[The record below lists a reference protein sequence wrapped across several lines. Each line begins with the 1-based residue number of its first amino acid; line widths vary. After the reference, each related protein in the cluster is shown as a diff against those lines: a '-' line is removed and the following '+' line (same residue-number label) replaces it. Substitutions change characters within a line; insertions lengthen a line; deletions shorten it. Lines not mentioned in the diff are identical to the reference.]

1 MTSSREDRIAALP
14 AHLQERLRKRLAGTA
29 TPADVI
35 RPADRSAPLPLSAA
49 QQRLWFLHQFQS
61 ADASYHSAT
70 ALRLVGPLDLPAL
83 TTALRNLAARHESLR
98 TTFDEVDGVGR
109 QIVHPELDVPLR
121 IVPGDD
127 LDCAL
132 AQEYSRPFDLRE
144 GPLFRAVLARVSD
157 QEHVL
162 LLCAH
167 HIIIDGWSMGILVTE
182 LGALYGGTDAL
193 PELPL
198 QYPDFAV
205 WQRNRLDGG
214 AVTEQL
220 DYWRGQLSELPPLEL
235 ATDRPRPAVYRTDG
249 AVLEF
254 TVPAGTAAG
263 LAALARDRQATLFT
277 VLLAACQLL
286 FARWS
291 NQDDIAVGTAVT
303 GRNRPELARL
313 VGFFVNTVVLRSTV
327 DETSTFDEFLSSVRD
342 TALDAFAH
350 DEAPFEQV
358 VDALHLARDV
368 SRNPLFDVMV
378 LLHDEA
384 KSTPEFAGL
393 QVTPTDLSRQ
403 VSNFD
408 LTFEFQQHG
417 DALAGSVEYNTD
429 LFDEPTVRRMT
440 DHLRTMLQAIVANP
454 NQPLATLDS
463 LTPDERH
470 QILTTW
476 NDTSHP
482 APSQTYPE
490 IFEAQVART
499 PDATALVCRDTVY
512 TFAELNERAN
522 RLAHHLIQEGVG
534 PEQIVA
540 LKLPRTA
547 HMIIAMLAVWKAGG
561 VYLPIDPTLPPD
573 RINFILQDA
582 NPLLVLDNVD
592 QHASP
597 HANQQ
602 ADQHADQQQPPRNAA
617 APKAAPTTPRGASPF
632 QRTVCQAPNGGVTG
646 KLWIDSQL
654 STDVPSGL
662 DKSSTNPITQLK
674 PTNAAYLIYTSGSTG
689 VPKGVTV
696 EHRNL
701 SNLLTAHRT
710 GFLKHANGEQL
721 RVALTATF
729 SFDTSLEG
737 PLLMADGH
745 ELHVIDETM
754 RLDPHALVDYITHH
768 HIDFLDLTPTYLQQ
782 LLPAGLLANPP
793 RILMLGG
800 EALPPP
806 IWQQLAEAPHTAS
819 YNFYGPT
826 ESTVDATACRI
837 TADQTPTIGQPL
849 TNVQAYVLNRG
860 LRPAPI
866 GVPGELYLAGAQ
878 LARGYHQR
886 PGLTADR
893 WVANP
898 FGAPGSR
905 MYRTGDLV
913 RWTRDGRLDYLG
925 RADQQ
930 IKIHGHRIEPGE
942 IEAALRQHPSIETA
956 VVDVHNQRLVAYLV
970 GTTVPS
976 PTELR
981 EFLGRQ
987 LPDYMVPSAFVVLD
1001 ALPTT
1006 SSGKLDRRALPAPDF
1021 APAAGYVPPSNPVE
1035 TALAGIWAEVLGL
1048 PRVGVRDNFF
1058 ELGGDSILSIQIIS
1072 RARQQGL
1079 MLNTRDVFLHQTVER
1094 LAGATRETDDT
1105 DRRPVTGPA
1114 PLTPIQRWFFDTY
1127 GSLGHFTM
1135 SMLLELTPDVDHD
1148 ALRTALDA
1156 LVAHHESLRTRF
1168 VDESGEWRQEV
1179 MPTGQFCLQV
1189 VDSAPTA
1196 DRVLAAQQSLDPRT
1210 GHVFDAIL
1218 FGTELFVT
1226 AHHLAIDGVSWRI
1239 LLGDLETAYQQAVT
1253 GRPVTLEPV
1262 GTPFTRWAQ
1271 RLAEHDLDNW
1281 TITGSVD
1288 LPVDR
1293 TGVNNV
1299 GSTRK
1304 ITARLSAV
1312 DTDALLRH
1320 VPSVYRTQVND
1331 VLLTAL
1337 GRVLSTWTGQ
1347 DRVLVELE
1355 GHGREDILD
1364 RVDLSR
1370 TVGWFT
1376 STFPVALGVPSTT
1389 DWATALK
1396 SVKEQLRAIPNGGLG
1411 WAGGVTPQISF
1422 NYHGQWHDQADTGL
1436 IRGQRPGF
1444 DSDLAPDIARTALI
1458 DVTGFVDGAELEL
1471 TWFYSDQVHDEA
1483 TIATLAERMIEA
1495 LRQIVAHC
1503 AEPGAGGR
1511 TPSDFPLARLD
1522 QATIDLLAGD
1532 GRAVEDIYPL
1542 TGLQAGMLFH
1552 SLVDTESSAYL
1563 DQACLR
1569 LSGVTEPHLLGVAWR
1584 RVVDRTPVLRSS
1596 MRWQDVPEP
1605 VQIVHSTVDL
1615 PVTYHDW
1622 GGDDWLTELLAADR
1636 AAGIDLTAAPLA
1648 RLAVVTLP
1656 GDEAVVVW
1664 TSHHLLLDGWSL
1676 GQVFAEVCQE
1686 YAALVEGRPG
1696 EPVAR
1701 RPFRDFIGWLRD
1713 QDTDRATAYWRDV
1726 LAGFDSPTPLPF
1738 DRRPGA
1744 DHRAESAAA
1753 VEVDLS
1759 VVDTERVRELA
1770 REHGLTVNTVV
1781 QGAWALLLSRYG
1793 GGDDVVFGTT
1803 VSGRPADLPGAES
1816 MIGMFIN
1823 TVPTRARIQPA
1834 DTILDWLRALQAD
1847 QAEARRFDFVSVSQA
1862 RACSDVPEGTNL
1874 FDSMIVFENY
1884 PFDENA
1890 VLDAG
1895 LCVREVRARET
1906 TNFPLSARAHLDD
1919 RLHLHVAYDP
1929 ALFDRSTV
1937 DRMATHLTA
1946 LLTGITAGDQRLADL
1961 PMLTPAEQHQLLTT
1975 WNGTETAT
1983 VTATL
1988 PTLFERQVASTPDAI
2003 AVTCEGAGLTYAELN
2018 ARANRLAHKL
2028 IESGAGPERFVALLL
2043 PRSPDL
2049 VVAVLAVLKTGAAYV
2064 PLDPDYPAE
2073 RIASTIADA
2082 QPVAVVD
2089 SVDAAGYPDTNV
2101 NRAFDPRHPAYV
2113 IYTSG
2118 STGRPKGVVIPH
2130 ENVIRLFDATRC
2142 WFDFSARDVWTLFH
2156 SYAFDFSVWEL
2167 WGALLHGGRLVV
2179 VPHSISRSPMDFL
2192 RLLADERVTVL
2203 NQTPSAFYQLM
2214 AADQGT
2220 ALALRYVV
2228 FGGEALDLRRLA
2240 AWYDRHADDAPLLVN
2255 MYGITETTVHVSHL
2269 ALDRTRVAGST
2280 IGVPIPDLRVYV
2292 LDRSMRPVP
2301 IGVPGELFVAGAG
2314 LARGYLNRP
2323 GLTADR
2329 FTADPFGRPG
2339 TRMYRTGDVVRW
2351 SADGLM
2357 EFDGRADAQVKIR
2370 GFRIEPGEIEAA
2382 LLARQEIGQA
2392 AVVVRPDRGLVAYL
2406 VPATGH
2412 AVDHRAVRQGL
2423 ADVLP
2428 SHMVPAGFVTLPE
2441 LPLTRNGKLDT
2452 RALPDPDRTTDRYVA
2467 PRTETERCIA
2477 ATWAEML
2484 GVARVGVEDNFF
2496 ELGGDSIL
2504 SIRLAARLRTV
2515 LGVDVSPRTVF
2526 SHTTIATLA
2535 AALADETAETVIPS
2549 APRNGPLPLS
2559 FAQQRLWFLDQ
2570 FEPNSTEY
2578 LTWYG
2583 VRLHGALDIAALKA
2597 ALTKLVARHES
2608 LRTTF
2613 DTVDGHGV
2621 QVVHEPGEVPLTIH
2635 DAELRQVI
2643 AEDNNQPFDLRTGPL
2658 FRVNLVRIAPD
2669 DHALMFTMHHIITD
2683 GWSMGV
2689 LVSELSACYRSRELP
2704 APPLTYVDYA
2714 AWQRQQPYGEQ
2725 LTYWREQLRDLTP
2738 LELPTDRPRP
2748 PVQTKNGAVVECTVP
2763 ADVTAALRELAG
2775 RRDASLFTALVA
2787 VSQLLLQRWTG
2798 QSDIAVGTVVS
2809 GRERAE
2815 LAGLVG
2821 MFVNTIVLRSR
2832 IAGTFDEFLGQVKDT
2847 VLAGMTNQDVPFE
2860 QVVDELAP
2868 ERDTSRTPLFQAMVV
2883 LQNAANPV
2891 PDLPGITVSDL
2902 PLPDQTTSFDLSI
2915 DFHETDNGLSA
2926 SLIYNTD
2933 LFNQATIQRMADH
2946 LLVLCQAVT
2955 SSPHHDLITL
2965 DLLPPQERRQLLEQW
2980 NNTATDAPNLT
2991 YPDLFEAQA
3000 ARTPNATALVCR
3012 GETYTYLELNERA
3025 NRLAHHLID
3034 EGVGPEQIVA
3044 LKLPRTAHMI
3054 IAMLAVWKAGG
3065 VYLPIDP
3072 TLPADR
3078 INFILQ
3084 DANPLLVLDNVDQHA
3099 NPHADQQQP
3108 PRNAA
3113 APKAAPTTPRGASP
3127 FQRTVCQAPN
3137 GGVTGKLWIDSQLST
3152 DVPSSLDK
3160 PSTNPIT
3167 RLRPENT
3174 AYVIY
3179 TSGSTGQPKGVAI
3192 PHCNLAN
3199 LLTAH
3204 QTGFIADAGGGP
3216 LRVALTATFSF
3227 DTSLEGPLLMADGH
3241 ELHVIDETM
3250 RLDPHALVDYIA
3262 RHHIDFLDL
3271 TPTYLRELLAAG
3283 MLTAP
3288 PRILMLGGE
3297 PLSEPLWRELA
3308 AATHT
3313 LSYNFYGPTETTI
3326 DALVCRV
3333 DQSDRPLVGRPLG
3346 NLRAYVLDT
3355 ALNPVPIGVYGE
3367 LYLAGDQLA
3376 RGYLNRPGLTADRFC
3391 PNPFGPGGSRMY
3403 RTGDMVRWTDDGNL
3417 DYLGRADDQV
3427 KVRGHRIELGEI
3439 EAALL
3444 RQPGVAEAAAAVRG
3458 ERLVGYVVPAA
3469 PDDSV
3474 LRAALRAA
3482 LPDYMVPTAFV
3493 TMPALPRTPNGKL
3506 DRRAL
3511 PTPEITATAQI
3522 APRTPVERQL
3532 AEVWSQV
3539 LGVARVGVEDNFFG
3553 LGGDSILSIQIVSR
3567 ARAAGLRLTSKDI
3580 FLHQTIAELAPL
3592 VGRAEQA
3599 PARAPITGPAPLTPI
3614 QRWFFDTYGPLG
3626 HYTMSM
3632 QIELAADTDPNVL
3645 RAAVAAVVTHHEA
3658 LRLRFTDGHQDADH
3672 VDTAD
3677 LLRCHDLAGV
3687 ADRDAAMDNAARAA
3701 QSGMDVGT
3709 GPLLRALLFTFEPG
3723 EQPRLLLVCHHLVVD
3738 GVSWRVLF
3746 EDLDT
3751 AIQQLRACRPV
3762 KLPPATTSYREWA
3775 HQLAEHVHDGGLDED
3790 RAYWTGLSAC
3800 DVPVDRAGRNT
3811 FGTTET
3817 ITTRLDRHD
3826 TDALLRSVPD
3836 KYRTQVNDVLLAA
3849 LAHALARWTGRD
3861 DVLIGLEGHGRE
3873 DILDGVDLSRT
3884 VGWFTTEFPL
3894 ALHLPSTSDTGDLL
3908 KSVKEQLRAV
3918 PHRGLSYGALRYLG
3932 GLNTEAPQ
3940 PPISFNY
3947 HGQWSGD
3954 WLPGLGTDQ
3963 APDAERG
3970 YLLDVT
3976 GVVADGELELGWT
3989 YSTAVHDETTV
4000 RRVADDV
4007 IAELRAII
4015 EHCARPDTGGRTPS
4029 DFPLACLDQAQVD
4042 RIAGTGQDV
4051 VDILPLTPL
4060 QTGML
4065 FHRLVDADSTAYVDQ
4080 LRIRL
4085 AGVRDLAALAT
4096 AWQQVVDQTPALRSS
4111 LVWHG
4116 VEQPV
4121 QVVHRTAELP
4131 ITYTDD
4137 QDPTLDLTT
4146 APLMRIALVPQPDD
4160 EIILVWTVHH
4170 VILDGWSLGQVFA
4183 EVCDRYAALV
4193 AGRQP
4198 APVARRP
4205 FRDYLHWLST
4215 QDNEAAASYWRDA
4228 LAGFDTTTPLPYD
4241 HRPASAHQA
4250 ESTAKVAIT
4259 LSAERSA
4266 ALRATAGRSGLT
4278 VNTILQ
4284 GAWAIL
4290 LSRHGGGRDVVFGTT
4305 VSGRPGE
4312 LPGVESMIGM
4322 FINTVPTRVSV
4333 DGAGSVVDWLRALQA
4348 EQTESRRFDHVA
4360 LSTLRACADL
4370 PPGAAL
4376 FDSMIAFENYPV
4388 DEAAGAG
4395 LRVVR
4400 VDGMDTTNFPLS
4412 ARADLGTELHV
4423 DLCYDPNLFE
4433 QNTIRTMAAHL
4444 ANLLVAIS
4452 ENPTRPLHTLPM
4464 LAPDERHQLLKIGRN
4479 PNFANAQADPRP
4491 TLGATALFQSTFVN
4505 PPNGGTEPHLWTTEK
4520 VIHSEQKELLAPF
4533 TECVRRAPDAIA
4545 VGSVSYAELNARAN
4559 QVAHRLLALGAGPDM
4574 LVAVRAERSTELVIA
4589 LLGVLKAGACY
4600 LPLEPERQ
4608 HDAAITLTQSRQPT
4622 GLALDEP
4629 DEWAAQPTTDPA
4641 PCAGPRNLAYVI
4653 HTSGSTGRPKG
4664 VAVERG
4670 ALAAH
4675 LAAITARFDIQ
4686 SDDVVL
4692 HYARP
4697 TVDVALE
4704 QVLTTLCAGARL
4716 VLPDDQLMSA
4726 DELLRLLDGEG
4737 VTVANLPSGY
4747 FHGVAAALR
4756 HRPATLRTMI
4766 SGSDRLSPDAAAAWT
4781 QATGIRLL
4789 NAYGPTETV
4798 ITATVHDVVGS
4809 DVAIGRPV
4817 GARDLYVLDADLEP
4831 VPRGVIGELYVAG
4844 ELLARGYLGQPS
4856 MTAERFLPCPF
4867 GASMLD
4873 PASRSSAGSRMYR
4886 TGDLARWR
4894 ADGTLEHHGRA
4905 DDQVKIRGFRIEP
4918 AEVEAA
4924 LTRHPDIAAAVV
4936 IAQDGRLVAYLV
4948 TTRPVPDPAAYLCR
4962 TLPAYLVPSAFQVL
4976 DRIPLTRNGKLDR
4989 KALPAIDA
4997 PESEFVAPRTDT
5009 EQAVADVWA
5018 DVLRVERVGRTDNYF
5033 ALGGDSI
5040 LSIRLVSRLRD
5051 RLGVEVSPRALF
5063 DHPTVAALAANLSV
5077 DTVLNDAPPLC
5088 PVPRDTPPPASF
5100 AQQRLWFLD
5109 SFEPESTAYLTG
5121 YAVRLLGELDVAALR
5136 AAFTLLVARHEAL
5149 RTTFE
5154 PTETGP
5160 VQVIHA
5166 PADVPLPL
5174 VDADLT
5180 QVLRE
5185 EAETPF
5191 DLRTGPL
5198 LRLKLVRLAA
5208 DDHVLTVAMHHIIT
5222 DGWSMGVLGEE
5233 LAIAYAALRSGAT
5246 PDLPELALQY
5256 ADFAVWQRNSLVFER
5271 QLDYWRAQLADVAP
5285 VEVPTDRPRPSVK
5298 TNHGAVHEFTVP
5310 AEVTAGLRALAGR
5323 HDSTLFV
5330 PLVAACQVLLHR
5342 WSGQDDITVG
5352 TATSGRQRAEL
5363 ARLVGFFVNTVALRS
5378 RIDPAQPFHALV
5390 DRVRDTVLDGFANQ
5404 DVPFDRVVDEVK
5416 PARDTSR
5423 APLFDTMV
5431 VLQNA
5436 PGTAAELPGLTVEDL
5451 SLPTVTA
5458 NYDLT
5463 FEFREADGALE
5474 AALTYNSDLFDPTT
5488 ADRMAEHLGVLLA
5501 GVVARPHLA
5510 VRDLPLLTDA
5520 ERHQVVKQWNDT
5532 ARPLPT
5538 ATLPQL
5544 FEARVAANG
5553 SVPAMESQEGTLT
5566 YAEFNA
5572 RANQVAHLLAARG
5585 IGPEQVVALVLP
5597 RSVVNTVAQ
5606 LGVLKAGAAYLPID
5620 PAYPAERIRL
5630 MLADARPALVLAT
5643 AGTPVPNVDG
5653 CPVLALDD
5661 LADQPTHNLTDVPL
5675 RPANPAYLMYTSGS
5689 TGTPKGVL
5697 VTHAGL
5703 VNIAAA
5709 GITDYD
5715 IRGGDRVMQCA
5726 SPSFD
5731 PSVQELGMALLAG
5744 ATLVM
5749 PPPGPVLGEDL
5760 ITFLREQRIT
5770 YVTMPPVALAT
5781 APDPDGLPDLRTVV
5795 VGGDACPTDLVDRW
5809 ARNQRM
5815 INAYGPTEG
5824 TVAVTWSRPL
5834 VPGDGVVPIGGP
5846 IDNTR
5851 VYVLDDALRP
5861 VPVGVRGQLYVT
5873 GVGLARGYHNRP
5885 GLTADR
5891 FVADPF
5897 GASILD
5903 PASRSS
5909 AGSRLYRTGDV
5920 VRWRPDGELEFT
5932 GRADDQVKIRGIR
5945 VEPGEIEAALRR
5957 HDAVADAVVVAHEDP
5972 PGVRRLVA
5980 YVVTNAEAT
5989 VTELREF
5996 LGRTLPEH
6004 LVPAAWVFLD
6014 ALPLNPSGKLN
6025 RAALP
6030 APEFGAAQPDHVAPR
6045 TPTETV
6051 LATVWAEVLGLAK
6064 VGVHDNFFELGG
6076 DSILSIQVV
6085 SRARQHGLRMKSKD
6099 LFLHQTI
6106 VSLAGQVTIAE
6117 DTVADAP
6124 VVGDVPLTPVQHWFF
6139 DTHTDNP
6146 QHFNQSVLVEVPSD
6160 VDEKA
6165 LATALA
6171 AILAHHDALRMRF
6184 ELVDGEW
6191 RQYNAPVE
6199 PVDVLHHNDTDDPA
6213 EIERAADELH
6223 AGFDLATGPLF
6234 KAMLFGGDR
6243 PTRYLF
6249 LVAHHLVFDG
6259 VSWRIVLADLAVAY
6273 RQAAAGRP
6281 VDLGARTTSF
6291 RDWAVRLAEHAANG
6305 GFDDELDHW
6314 TAVRT
6319 VDLPVDHVDL
6329 PPAPKADVLVRLDI
6343 ADTDALLRKAPA
6355 AYRARINDVLLTA
6368 LTCAVMRWTGAPT
6381 SIDLE
6386 GHGREEMFDD
6396 VDVSRTIGWFT
6407 TVYPV
6412 TLTLPE
6418 DEDRPWRRTVQAVR
6432 RQLRAVPNNGLGFSA
6447 LRHLTRQLSTADA
6460 PIAFNYL
6467 GQWDGAAG
6475 GAEDGLFRAVHASI
6489 GQEHHP
6495 TARDSHLLEVVGGV
6509 QDGQLTFSWLYRPDR
6524 HDESTVRT
6532 VADDFATALRAIAA
6546 DCRGSR

>member
-14 AHLQERLRKRLAGTA
+14 AHLQEQLRKRLAGTA
-29 TPADVI
+29 TRTDVI
-35 RPADRSAPLPLSAA
+35 QPADRTAPLPLSAA

-61 ADASYHSAT
+61 ADASYHSGT
-70 ALRLVGPLDLPAL
+70 ALRLVGPLDVPKLTNAL
-83 TTALRNLAARHESLR
+83 HRLAARHESLR

-109 QIVHPELDVPLR
+109 QFVHPEPVVPLR
-121 IVPGDD
+121 LVSGDD
-127 LDCAL
+127 LDRVL
-132 AQEYSRPFDLRE
+132 ADEYSRPFDLRE
-144 GPLFRAVLARVSD
+144 GPLFRALLARVSD

-167 HIIIDGWSMGILVTE
+167 HIVIDGWSMGILVTE
-182 LGALYGGTDAL
+182 LGALYGSGTL
-193 PELPL
+193 PALPL

-205 WQRNRLDGG
+205 WQRNRSDNG
-214 AVTEQL
+214 AL
-220 DYWRGQLSELPPLEL
+220 DYWRRQLQDLSPLEL

-254 TVPAGTAAG
+254 TVPADTASA

-277 VLLAACQLL
+277 VLVAACQIL

-291 NQDDIAVGTAVT
+291 GQDDIAVGTAVT
-303 GRNRPELARL
+303 GRNRPELTRL

-327 DETSTFDEFLSSVRD
+327 DESRTFGEFLGAVRD

-350 DEAPFEQV
+350 DEAPFDQV
-358 VDALHLARDV
+358 VDALHLPRDV

-378 LLHDEA
+378 LLHDET
-384 KSTPEFAGL
+384 KSAPDFAGL
-393 QVTPTDLSRQ
+393 QARPVDMSRQ

-408 LTFEFQQHG
+408 LTYEFQQRG
-417 DALAGSVEYNTD
+417 DVLAGSLEYNTN
-429 LFDEPTVRRMT
+429 LFDETTVHRMIE
-440 DHLRTMLQAIVANP
+440 HLQTLLHAIATNP
-454 NQPLATLDS
+454 DQPLATLEI
-463 LTPDERH
+463 LTPAERH
-470 QILTTW
+470 QVLTTW
-476 NDTSHP
+476 NNTDRPT
-482 APSQTYPE
+482 PSRTYPE
-490 IFEAQVART
+490 IFEAQVAKT
-499 PDATALVCRDTVY
+499 PDARALVCGNTAY

-522 RLAHHLIQEGVG
+522 QVAHQLIAAGVG
-534 PEQIVA
+534 PERIVA
-540 LKLPRTA
+540 LRLPRTA
-547 HMIIAMLAVWKAGG
+547 DMIIAMLAVWKAGG
-561 VYLPIDPTLPPD
+561 IYLPIDPTLPAD
-573 RINFILQDA
+573 RIEFMIRDA
-582 NPLLVLDNVD
+582 NPILVLDKIALD
-592 QHASP
+592 G
-597 HANQQ
+597 
-602 ADQHADQQQPPRNAA
+602 
-617 APKAAPTTPRGASPF
+617 PTTNP
-632 QRTVCQAPNGGVTG
+632 VTG
-646 KLWIDSQL
+646 LRPD
-654 STDVPSGL
+654 
-662 DKSSTNPITQLK
+662 
-674 PTNAAYLIYTSGSTG
+674 NAAYLIYTSGSTG

-701 SNLLTAHRT
+701 SNLLAAHRA
-710 GFLKHANGEQL
+710 GFLQHGERL

-745 ELHVIDETM
+745 ELHLIDDNL
-754 RLDPHALVDYITHH
+754 RHDPHALVDYIAEH

-782 LLPAGLLANPP
+782 LLPAGLLTNPP

-806 IWQQLAEAPHTAS
+806 IWQQLANAPHTAS

-826 ESTVDATACRI
+826 ESTVDATVCRI
-837 TADQTPTIGQPL
+837 DGNHAPTIGRPL
-849 TNVQAYVLNRG
+849 TNVRAYVLDRS
-860 LRPAPI
+860 LRPVPI

-878 LARGYHQR
+878 LARGYHDR

-893 WVANP
+893 FTANP
-898 FGAPGSR
+898 FGPPGSR

-913 RWTRDGRLDYLG
+913 RWTPDGRLDYLG
-925 RADQQ
+925 RTDQQ

-942 IEAALRQHPSIETA
+942 IETALREHPAIETA
-956 VVDVHNQRLVAYLV
+956 VIDVHKQRLVAYLV

-976 PTELR
+976 PAELR
-981 EFLGRQ
+981 QFLSQR
-987 LPDYMVPSAFVVLD
+987 LPDYMVPSAYVVLD

-1021 APAAGYVPPSNPVE
+1021 GPVAGYVPPSTPVE
-1035 TALAGIWAEVLGL
+1035 TALADIWADVLGL

-1058 ELGGDSILSIQIIS
+1058 ELGGDSILSIQIVS

-1079 MLNTRDVFLHQTVER
+1079 LLHTRDVFLHQTVER
-1094 LAGATRETDDT
+1094 LAGATRATDDT
-1105 DRRPVTGPA
+1105 DRRSVTGPA

-1127 GSLGHFTM
+1127 GPLGHFTM
-1135 SMLLELTPDVDHD
+1135 SMLLELAPDVDRE
-1148 ALRTALDA
+1148 ALNTALNT
-1156 LVAHHESLRTRF
+1156 LVTHHEALRTRF

-1179 MPTGQFCLQV
+1179 MPTGRFSLKV
-1189 VDSAPTA
+1189 VDGAPTA
-1196 DRVLAAQQSLDPRT
+1196 ERVLAAQQGLDPRT

-1218 FGTELFVT
+1218 FGNELFIT

-1239 LLGDLETAYQQAVT
+1239 LLGDLEAAYQHV
-1253 GRPVTLEPV
+1253 RLEPV

-1271 RLAEHDLDNW
+1271 RLAEHEFHGDWQVDAP
-1281 TITGSVD
+1281 VD

-1293 TGVNNV
+1293 TGENTV
-1299 GSTRK
+1299 GSTK
-1304 ITARLSAV
+1304 KVTARLSAV
-1312 DTDALLRH
+1312 DTDALLRQ
-1320 VPSVYRTQVND
+1320 VPGVYRTQVND
-1331 VLLTAL
+1331 VLLAAL
-1337 GRVLSTWTGQ
+1337 GRVLSVWTGQ

-1355 GHGREDILD
+1355 GHGREDIFD

-1370 TVGWFT
+1370 TIGWFT
-1376 STFPVALGVPSTT
+1376 STYPVALGVPPDL
-1389 DWATALK
+1389 DWGTGLK
-1396 SVKEQLRAIPNGGLG
+1396 SVKEQLRAIPNRGLG
-1411 WAGGVTPQISF
+1411 FPGGVAPQISF
-1422 NYHGQWHDQADTGL
+1422 NYHGQWHDSAGTGL

-1444 DSDLAPDIARTALI
+1444 DTDLAPGIRRTALI
-1458 DVTGFVDGAELEL
+1458 DVTGFVDGDELEL
-1471 TWFYSDQVHDEA
+1471 TWLYSDQVHDETTVA
-1483 TIATLAERMIEA
+1483 ALAERMIEA

-1503 AEPGAGGR
+1503 ATPGAGGR

-1522 QATIDLLAGD
+1522 QATVDLLAGD
-1532 GRAVEDIYPL
+1532 GRSVADIYPL

-1569 LSGVTEPHLLGVAWR
+1569 LSGVTEPNLLGAAWR

-1605 VQIVHSTVDL
+1605 LQIVHRTVNL

-1622 GGDDWLTELLAADR
+1622 HGEDWLTELLAADR
-1636 AAGIDLTAAPLA
+1636 AAGVDLTAAPLA
-1648 RLAVVTLP
+1648 RLAVITLP

-1676 GQVFAEVCQE
+1676 GQLFAEVCQE
-1686 YAALVEGRPG
+1686 YAALVDGRAG
-1696 EPVAR
+1696 EPVVR

-1713 QDTDRATAYWRDV
+1713 QDTERATEYWRDV

-1738 DRRPGA
+1738 DRQPGP

-1759 VVDTERVRELA
+1759 VMDTQRIRELA
-1770 REHGLTVNTVV
+1770 RQHGLTVNTVV

-1803 VSGRPADLPGAES
+1803 VSGRPADLPGAEA

-1823 TVPTRARIQPA
+1823 TVPTRARIQTA
-1834 DTILDWLRALQAD
+1834 DTVVDWLRGLQAE
-1847 QAEARRFDFVSVSQA
+1847 QTEARRFDFVSVSQA
-1862 RACSDVPEGTNL
+1862 RACSDVPEGANL

-1895 LCVREVRARET
+1895 LRVREVRARET

-1919 RLHLHVAYDP
+1919 RLHVHVAYDP
-1929 ALFDRSTV
+1929 ALFDQSTV

-1946 LLTGITAGDQRLADL
+1946 LLNALATNPDHRLADL
-1961 PMLTPAEQHQLLTT
+1961 HMLTPAEQHQLLTT
-1975 WNGTETAT
+1975 WNGTESSA
-1983 VTATL
+1983 VTTTL
-1988 PTLFERQVASTPDAI
+1988 PVLFERQVASTPDAI
-2003 AVTCEGAGLTYAELN
+2003 AVTCGSDSLTYAELN
-2018 ARANRLAHKL
+2018 KWANRLAHKL
-2028 IESGAGPERFVALLL
+2028 IEAGAGPERFVALIL
-2043 PRSPDL
+2043 PRSLDL

-2064 PLDPDYPAE
+2064 PLDPDYPAD
-2073 RIASTIADA
+2073 RIATTIADA
-2082 QPVAVVD
+2082 QPVAVLD
-2089 SVDAAGYPDTNV
+2089 SADAVGYPDTNV
-2101 NRAFDPRHPAYV
+2101 TGSFDPRHPAYV

-2130 ENVIRLFDATRC
+2130 ENVIRLFDATGH
-2142 WFDFSARDVWTLFH
+2142 WFDFGSTDVWTLFH

-2179 VPHSISRSPMDFL
+2179 VPHSISRSPRDFL

-2214 AADQGT
+2214 AESGGE
-2220 ALALRYVV
+2220 LALRYVV

-2240 AWYDRHADDAPLLVN
+2240 AWYDRHAEDATVLVN
-2255 MYGITETTVHVSHL
+2255 MYGITETTVHVSYL
-2269 ALDRTRVAGST
+2269 ALDRSRAAGST

-2292 LDRSMRPVP
+2292 LDPSLRPVP

-2329 FTADPFGRPG
+2329 FMADPFGLPG
-2339 TRMYRTGDVVRW
+2339 TRMYRTGDVVSW
-2351 SADGLM
+2351 TAEGLL
-2357 EFDGRADAQVKIR
+2357 EFRGRADAQVKIR

-2382 LLARQEIGQA
+2382 LLGRPEIRQA
-2392 AVVVRPDRGLVAYL
+2392 AVVVQRDGHGTNRLVGYL
-2406 VPATGH
+2406 VGH
-2412 AVDHRAVRQGL
+2412 AIDHRAVRAGL

-2428 SHMVPAGFVTLPE
+2428 AHMIPAAFVTLPE
-2441 LPLTRNGKLDT
+2441 LPLTRNGKLDH
-2452 RALPDPDRTTDRYVA
+2452 RALPEPERADGGFVA
-2467 PRTETERCIA
+2467 PRTETERRIA

-2515 LGVDVSPRTVF
+2515 LGMDVSPRTVF
-2526 SHTTIATLA
+2526 SHTTVAALA
-2535 AALADETAETVIPS
+2535 AALVDETAVAAIPR
-2549 APRNGPLPLS
+2549 APRDGLLPLS

-2583 VRLHGALDIAALKA
+2583 VRLYGELDIPALRA
-2597 ALTKLVARHES
+2597 ALTTLVGRHES

-2613 DTVDGHGV
+2613 DSVDG
-2621 QVVHEPGEVPLTIH
+2621 QVVHEPGEVTLTIH
-2635 DAELRQVI
+2635 DGGLAQVI
-2643 AEDNNQPFDLRTGPL
+2643 AEDNSRPFDLRTGPL
-2658 FRVNLVRIAPD
+2658 FRVNLIRIGPN
-2669 DHALMFTMHHIITD
+2669 DHALTFALHHIITD

-2689 LVSELSACYRSRELP
+2689 LIDELSACYQGRDLP
-2704 APPLTYVDYA
+2704 ALPLTYVDYA
-2714 AWQRQQPYGEQ
+2714 AWQRQQDHREE
-2725 LTYWREQLRDLTP
+2725 LAYWREQLHDLAP
-2738 LELPTDRPRP
+2738 LDLPTDRPRP
-2748 PVQTKNGAVVECTVP
+2748 PVQTKNGAVVEFTVP

-2775 RRDASLFTALVA
+2775 RRDGSLFTALVA
-2787 VSQLLLQRWTG
+2787 VSQLLLHRWTG
-2798 QSDIAVGTVVS
+2798 QADIAVGTVVS

-2815 LAGLVG
+2815 LAGVVG

-2832 IAGTFDEFLGQVKDT
+2832 VAGTFDEFLGQVKDT
-2847 VLAGMTNQDVPFE
+2847 VVAGMAHQDVPFE

-2868 ERDTSRTPLFQAMVV
+2868 ERDTSRTPLFQTMVV

-2891 PDLPGITVSDL
+2891 PDLPGITVGDL

-2915 DFHETDNGLSA
+2915 DFQESDDGLA
-2926 SLIYNTD
+2926 GSLVYNTD
-2933 LFNQATIQRMADH
+2933 LFDAATIQRMAEH
-2946 LLVLCQAVT
+2946 LLVLCATVT
-2955 SSPHHDLITL
+2955 SQPHDDLATL
-2965 DLLPPQERRQLLEQW
+2965 DLLPAQERRQLLEGW
-2980 NNTATDAPNLT
+2980 NDTALDAPVLT
-2991 YPDLFEAQA
+2991 YPELFEAQVT
-3000 ARTPNATALVCR
+3000 RTPDATALVC
-3012 GETYTYLELNERA
+3012 GAQTYTFVELNERA
-3025 NRLAHHLID
+3025 NRLAHHLIGQ
-3034 EGVGPEQIVA
+3034 GVGPERIVA
-3044 LKLPRTAHMI
+3044 LPLPRTADMV

-3072 TLPADR
+3072 TLPPDR
-3078 INFILQ
+3078 IRFMLD
-3084 DANPLLVLDNVDQHA
+3084 DADPVLVLDELD
-3099 NPHADQQQP
+3099 
-3108 PRNAA
+3108 
-3113 APKAAPTTPRGASP
+3113 
-3127 FQRTVCQAPN
+3127 F
-3137 GGVTGKLWIDSQLST
+3137 TGPI
-3152 DVPSSLDK
+3152 
-3160 PSTNPIT
+3160 TNPAT
-3167 RLRPENT
+3167 RLRPDNT

-3179 TSGSTGQPKGVAI
+3179 TSGSTGRPKGVAV
-3192 PHCNLAN
+3192 PHRNLVN
-3199 LLTAH
+3199 LLACH
-3204 QTGFIADAGGGP
+3204 HAGFIADAGGGR
-3216 LRVALTATFSF
+3216 LRVALTAVFSF

-3250 RLDPHALVDYIA
+3250 RLDPDALVAYIA
-3262 RHHIDFLDL
+3262 HHRIDFLDL

-3283 MLTAP
+3283 LLTAG

-3297 PLSEPLWRELA
+3297 ALDEPLWRQLA
-3308 AATHT
+3308 AAEHT
-3313 LSYNFYGPTETTI
+3313 VSYNFYGPTETTI

-3333 DQSDRPLVGRPLG
+3333 DRSDRPSVGRPLG
-3346 NLRAYVLDT
+3346 NLRAYVLDA
-3355 ALNPVPIGVYGE
+3355 ALQPVPIGVYGE

-3376 RGYLNRPGLTADRFC
+3376 RGYLNRAGLTADRFG
-3391 PNPFGPGGSRMY
+3391 PNPFGPAGSRMY
-3403 RTGDMVRWTDDGNL
+3403 RTGDIVRWTVDGNL

-3444 RQPGVAEAAAAVRG
+3444 RQPGVTEAAAAVRND
-3458 ERLVGYVVPAA
+3458 RLVGYVVPAGDA
-3469 PDDSV
+3469 TP
-3474 LRAALRAA
+3474 LRSALRQV
-3482 LPDYMVPTAFV
+3482 LPDYLVPTAFV
-3493 TMPALPRTPNGKL
+3493 AMSALPRTPSGKI

-3511 PTPEITATAQI
+3511 PAPEFVATAAQV
-3522 APRTPVERQL
+3522 APRTPVERTL

-3539 LGVARVGVEDNFFG
+3539 LGVDSVGVEDNFFG

-3592 VGRAEQA
+3592 VGRAEPA
-3599 PARAPITGPAPLTPI
+3599 PTRAPITGPAPLTPI
-3614 QRWFFDTYGPLG
+3614 QHWFFDTYGPLG

-3632 QIELAADTDPNVL
+3632 QIELPADTDPNLL
-3645 RAAVAAVVTHHEA
+3645 RAALAAVVIHHEA
-3658 LRLRFTDGHQDADH
+3658 LRLRFTDGHQDTGR
-3672 VDTAD
+3672 VETAD
-3677 LLRCHDLAGV
+3677 LLQCHDLI
-3687 ADRDAAMDNAARAA
+3687 DIEDAAQAAR
-3701 QSGMDVGT
+3701 SGMDVGT
-3709 GPLLRALLFTFEPG
+3709 GPLLRAMLFGPG
-3723 EQPRLLLVCHHLVVD
+3723 DRPRLLLICHHLVID

-3751 AIQQLRACRPV
+3751 ALEQLRAGRPV
-3762 KLPPATTSYREWA
+3762 RLPPATTGYREWA
-3775 HQLAEHVHDGGLDED
+3775 SQLAEYVRDGGLDDD
-3790 RAYWTGLSAC
+3790 RAYWTGLPAG
-3800 DVPVDRAGRNT
+3800 DVPVDRTGQNT
-3811 FGTTET
+3811 FGTAET
-3817 ITTRLDRHD
+3817 ITTRLDRAD
-3826 TDALLRSVPD
+3826 TDALLRTVPD
-3836 KYRTQVNDVLLAA
+3836 AYRTQVNDVLLAA
-3849 LAHALARWTGRD
+3849 LARALARWTGRD
-3861 DVLIGLEGHGRE
+3861 DVLVGLEGHGRE

-3894 ALHLPSTSDTGDLL
+3894 ALHFPSTSDTGDLL

-3932 GLNTEAPQ
+3932 GMSAEAPQ
-3940 PPISFNY
+3940 PLVSFNY

-3954 WLPGLGTDQ
+3954 WLPGIGADQ

-3989 YSTAVHDETTV
+3989 YSTAVHDEATV
-4000 RRVADDV
+4000 RRVAEAV

-4015 EHCARPDTGGRTPS
+4015 EHCARPDAGGRTPS
-4029 DFPLACLDQAQVD
+4029 DFPLVRLDQAQVD
-4042 RIAGTGQDV
+4042 RIVGNGRDV
-4051 VDILPLTPL
+4051 ADILPLTPL

-4085 AGVRDLAALAT
+4085 AGVSDVAALAT
-4096 AWQQVVDQTPALRSS
+4096 AWQQVVDQTPMLRSS

-4121 QVVHRTAELP
+4121 QVVHRAATLP
-4131 ITYTDD
+4131 ITYADD
-4137 QDPTLDLTT
+4137 QEPTLDLTA
-4146 APLMRIALVPQPDD
+4146 APLMRVAIVPQSGD
-4160 EIILVWTVHH
+4160 EVVLVWTVHH
-4170 VILDGWSLGQVFA
+4170 VILDGWSLGQVFT
-4183 EVCDRYAALV
+4183 EVCDRYAAL
-4193 AGRQP
+4193 AEGRQP
-4198 APVARRP
+4198 TPVLRRP

-4215 QDNEAAASYWRDA
+4215 QDNEVAEAYWRQA

-4241 HRPASAHQA
+4241 RRPTSAHQA
-4250 ESTAKVAIT
+4250 ESTAKVALA
-4259 LSAERSA
+4259 LSVERSA
-4266 ALRATAGRSGLT
+4266 ELRATAARSGLT

-4290 LSRHGGGRDVVFGTT
+4290 LCRHGGGRDIVFGTT
-4305 VSGRPGE
+4305 VSGRPAE

-4322 FINTVPTRVSV
+4322 FINTVPTRVLI
-4333 DGAGSVVDWLRALQA
+4333 DGDSSVVDWLRMLQA
-4348 EQTESRRFDHVA
+4348 DQTEARRFDHVA
-4360 LSTLRACADL
+4360 LSTMRADL

-4388 DEAAGAG
+4388 DESGSG
-4395 LRVVR
+4395 LRVSQ

-4412 ARADLGTELHV
+4412 ARADLGTELHI
-4423 DLCYDPNLFE
+4423 DLCYDPNLFN
-4433 QNTIRTMAAHL
+4433 QNTIRTMAGHL
-4444 ANLLVAIS
+4444 ANLLTAIS
-4452 ENPTRPLHTLPM
+4452 EDPTQPVDTLPI
-4464 LAPDERHQLLKIGRN
+4464 LAPNERHELLATGQNTAKMA
-4479 PNFANAQADPRP
+4479 FADPHADPRP
-4491 TLGATALFQSTFVN
+4491 TSGATALFQGTPVN
-4505 PPNGGTEPHLWTTEK
+4505 PPNGGTEQHLWTGQK
-4520 VIHSEQKELLAPF
+4520 VVHILPEALLEPF
-4533 TECVRRAPDAIA
+4533 AMWVRRAPDAIA
-4545 VGSVSYAELNARAN
+4545 VGSVTYAELNARAN
-4559 QVAHRLLALGAGPDM
+4559 QVAHRLLALGAGPET
-4574 LVAVRAERSTELVIA
+4574 LVGVVAERSTDLVVA
-4589 LLGVLKAGACY
+4589 LLGVLKAGAVY
-4600 LPLEPERQ
+4600 VPLDP
-4608 HDAAITLTQSRQPT
+4608 DSPVSPCDTAIVLTQQ
-4622 GLALDEP
+4622 
-4629 DEWAAQPTTDPA
+4629 DEWADEPTTDPA
-4641 PCAGPRNLAYVI
+4641 ESAGPRNLAYVI

-4670 ALAAH
+4670 ALAEH
-4675 LAAITARFDIQ
+4675 LRAITARFDIRA
-4686 SDDVVL
+4686 DDVVL

-4704 QVLTTLCAGARL
+4704 QVLTTLFAGARL

-4726 DELLRLLDGEG
+4726 DELLRLLDGEH

-4747 FHGVAAALR
+4747 FHGVASALR
-4756 HRPATLRTMI
+4756 RRPTTLRTMI
-4766 SGSDRLSPDAAAAWT
+4766 SGSDRLDSDTAAAWT
-4781 QATGIRLL
+4781 RTTGIRLL

-4798 ITATVHDVVGS
+4798 ITATVHDVVGA
-4809 DVAIGRPV
+4809 DVSIGRPV
-4817 GARDLYVLDADLEP
+4817 GARDAYVLDDRLEP
-4831 VPRGVIGELYVAG
+4831 VPHGVLGELYLAG
-4844 ELLARGYLGQPS
+4844 DLIARGYLGQPGL
-4856 MTAERFLPCPF
+4856 TAARFLPCPF
-4867 GASMLD
+4867 G
-4873 PASRSSAGSRMYR
+4873 PAGSRMYR

-4894 ADGTLEHHGRA
+4894 PDNTLEHLGRA

-4918 AEVEAA
+4918 GEVETA
-4924 LTRHPDIAAAVV
+4924 LTRHPDITAAVV
-4936 IAQDGRLVAYLV
+4936 VAQDERLVAYLV
-4948 TTRPVPDPAAYLCR
+4948 TQQPVPDPAAFLRR
-4962 TLPAYLVPSAFQVL
+4962 TLPAHLVPSAFHVL

-4989 KALPAIDA
+4989 RALPAVDA
-4997 PESEFVAPRTDT
+4997 PEMEFVAPRTDT
-5009 EQAVADVWA
+5009 EQAVAEVWA
-5018 DVLRVERVGRTDNYF
+5018 EVLGIERVGRTDNYF
-5033 ALGGDSI
+5033 TLGGDSI
-5040 LSIRLVSRLRD
+5040 RSIRLVSRLRD
-5051 RLGVEVSPRALF
+5051 ALGVEVSPRALF
-5063 DHPTVAALAANLSV
+5063 DHPTVAALAANLRPGV
-5077 DTVLNDAPPLC
+5077 VNDEPPLL

-5109 SFEPESTAYLTG
+5109 SFEPDSTAYLTG
-5121 YAVRLLGELDVAALR
+5121 YAVRLRGELDVPALH

-5154 PTETGP
+5154 PGETGP
-5160 VQVIHA
+5160 VQVIH
-5166 PADVPLPL
+5166 PPGDVPLPL
-5174 VDADLT
+5174 VDTDLA
-5180 QVLRE
+5180 QVLRD

-5208 DDHVLTVAMHHIIT
+5208 DEHVLTVSMHHIIT
-5222 DGWSMGVLGEE
+5222 DGWSMGVFGEE
-5233 LAIAYAALRSGAT
+5233 LAAAYAALRNGTT
-5246 PDLPELALQY
+5246 PDLPATELQY
-5256 ADFAVWQRNSLVFER
+5256 ADFAVWQRSAMPVLER
-5271 QLDYWRAQLADVAP
+5271 QLDYWRTQLADVSP
-5285 VEVPTDRPRPSVK
+5285 IELPTDRPRPPVK
-5298 TNHGAVHEFTVP
+5298 TARGAVCEFGVP

-5363 ARLVGFFVNTVALRS
+5363 ARLVGFFVNTVALRA
-5378 RIDPAQPFHALV
+5378 RIDPAQQFGALV
-5390 DRVRDTVLDGFANQ
+5390 DHVRDMVLDGFANQ
-5404 DVPFDRVVDEVK
+5404 DVPFDRVVDELK

-5431 VLQNA
+5431 VLQNT
-5436 PGTAAELPGLTVEDL
+5436 PGDAAELPGLVVEDL

-5463 FEFREADGALE
+5463 FEFREADGALQ
-5474 AALTYNSDLFDPTT
+5474 AALTYNTDLFDPATV
-5488 ADRMAEHLGVLLA
+5488 DRLAEHLGVLLA
-5501 GVVARPHLA
+5501 GAVAQPDLA

-5520 ERHQVVKQWNDT
+5520 ERHQIVKRWNDT
-5532 ARPLPT
+5532 GRSLPA

-5544 FEARVAANG
+5544 FEARVTANG
-5553 SVPAMESQEGTLT
+5553 SAPAMVSPAGALT

-5572 RANQVAHLLAARG
+5572 QANQVAHLVAARG

-5597 RSVVNTVAQ
+5597 RSVINTVAQ
-5606 LGVLKAGAAYLPID
+5606 LGIFKAGAAYLPID
-5620 PAYPAERIRL
+5620 PAYPTERIRL
-5630 MLADARPALVLAT
+5630 MLTDARPALVLTTAT
-5643 AGTPVPNVDG
+5643 TQVPIVEG
-5653 CPVLALDD
+5653 CPVHTLDD
-5661 LADQPTHNLTDVPL
+5661 LADWPTHNLNVPL
-5675 RPANPAYLMYTSGS
+5675 RPGNPAYLMYTSGS

-5709 GITDYD
+5709 GIADYD
-5715 IRGGDRVMQCA
+5715 IRAGDRVMQCA

-5749 PPPGPVLGEDL
+5749 PPPGPVLGEEL

-5781 APDPDGLPDLRTVV
+5781 APDPNGLPDLRTVV

-5809 ARNQRM
+5809 ARDQRM
-5815 INAYGPTEG
+5815 INAYGPTEA

-5834 VPGDGVVPIGGP
+5834 VPGTGVVPIGGP
-5846 IDNTR
+5846 IDNTQ
-5851 VYVLDDALRP
+5851 VYVLDDTLRP
-5861 VPVGVRGQLYVT
+5861 VPIGVRGQLYVT

-5897 GASILD
+5897 G
-5903 PASRSS
+5903 PP
-5909 AGSRLYRTGDV
+5909 GGRLYRTGDV

-5945 VEPGEIEAALRR
+5945 IEPGEIEAALRR
-5957 HDAVADAVVVAHEDP
+5957 HDAITDAVVIAHEEP

-5980 YVVTNAEAT
+5980 YVVGELDAT
-5989 VTELREF
+5989 QAREF

-6014 ALPLNPSGKLN
+6014 ALPLHPSGKLD

-6051 LATVWAEVLGLAK
+6051 LATVWAEVLGLPM

-6085 SRARQHGLRMKSKD
+6085 SRARQHGLQFKSKD

-6106 VSLAGQVTIAE
+6106 ASLADQVTVTE

-6124 VVGDVPLTPVQHWFF
+6124 VVGDVPLTPVQQWFL
-6139 DTHTDNP
+6139 DTHTTNP

-6160 VDEKA
+6160 VDESA

-6171 AILAHHDALRMRF
+6171 GILAHHDALRMRF
-6184 ELVDGEW
+6184 ELVNGEW
-6191 RQYNAPVE
+6191 RQYNAPIE

-6213 EIERAADELH
+6213 AIERAADELH
-6223 AGFDLATGPLF
+6223 AGFNLETGPLF
-6234 KAMLFGGDR
+6234 KAILFGGDR

-6249 LVAHHLVFDG
+6249 MVAHHLVFDG
-6259 VSWRIVLADLAVAY
+6259 VSWRIVLADLATAY
-6273 RQAAAGRP
+6273 RQAAAGEP
-6281 VDLGARTTSF
+6281 VDLGTRTTSF
-6291 RDWAVRLAEHAANG
+6291 RDWAIRLADHTANG

-6314 TAVRT
+6314 TAIRT
-6319 VDLPVDHVDL
+6319 VDLPVDHADQ
-6329 PPAPKADVLVRLDI
+6329 PAAPKADVLVRLD
-6343 ADTDALLRKAPA
+6343 AEDTEALLRKAPA

-6368 LTCAVMRWTGAPT
+6368 LTCAVTRWTGEPAV

-6418 DEDRPWRRTVQAVR
+6418 NRPWRQTVQAVR
-6432 RQLRAVPNNGLGFSA
+6432 RQLRAVPNNGLGFGA
-6447 LRHLTRQLSTADA
+6447 LRHLTRKLSTTDA

-6489 GQEHHP
+6489 GQEHDP
-6495 TARDSHLLEVVGGV
+6495 TARDTHLLEVVGGV

-6524 HDESTVRT
+6524 HDESTISA
-6532 VADDFATALRAIAA
+6532 VADDFATALHAIAT
-6546 DCRGSR
+6546 DCGGPR